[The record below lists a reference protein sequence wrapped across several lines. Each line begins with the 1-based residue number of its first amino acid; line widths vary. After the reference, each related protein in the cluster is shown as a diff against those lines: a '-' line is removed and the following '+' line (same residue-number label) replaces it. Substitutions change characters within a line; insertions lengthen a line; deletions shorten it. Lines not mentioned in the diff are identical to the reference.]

1 MSWFGNLRINTKFNL
16 IMSLLLVILF
26 LTASLLVYNR
36 QQKLI
41 EKVAVDNA
49 RLLASQII
57 ETREY
62 MSDSVRLE
70 PETNYRLVP
79 QVVATQVA
87 KRITQDSDFYVRQVS
102 LRYRNPENQPDRF
115 ETTQLKAFS
124 QQPVQEISRIVTID
138 GVKSFRYMQVMI
150 AEESCLRC
158 HGSYETAPRFV
169 RERFPRGHISY
180 NYQLGEVIGAVS
192 AGIPMDDLYRQIG
205 IDLAFD
211 IGIRG
216 IIFFIVIV
224 VMGALIHK
232 TIITPI
238 RMMSDTISHVTETGD
253 FTERIPI
260 YRKDEVG
267 QLIHSF
273 NEMMDELS
281 LKTLQHSESEERY
294 RRFIE
299 MARSAVVTFLE
310 DGKIIICNEPAERL
324 FAVPRRELLGESIYH
339 FLQSG
344 AELRENLS
352 RFFHAGTEA
361 AVAAGTTIKDTVR
374 DRNGRAVSVEIALS
388 SSIRDHKPLFTAILR
403 TVDTSR

>member
-70 PETNYRLVP
+70 PESNYRLVP

-216 IIFFIVIV
+216 IIFFIIIV

-361 AVAAGTTIKDTVR
+361 AVAASTTIKDTVR
-374 DRNGRAVSVEIALS
+374 DRSGRVVSVEIALS

-403 TVDTSR
+403 IVDTSR